1 MNSVVKGER
10 VGRRGRREWGRE
22 RMLKKMGVNIG
33 TGMPIA
39 STEGTKA
46 SISSGGEGKPC
57 PSGLL
62 HSGTGLGSGQ
72 VVPS

>member
-1 MNSVVKGER
+1 M
-10 VGRRGRREWGRE
+10 RE
-22 RMLKKMGVNIG
+22 RGGGKEGGRDRKLKKMGVNIG
-33 TGMPIA
+33 TGMSIA

-46 SISSGGEGKPC
+46 SISSGGEGKLC

-62 HSGTGLGSGQ
+62 HNGTGLGSGQ

>member
-10 VGRRGRREWGRE
+10 AGGRGRRK
-22 RMLKKMGVNIG
+22 LKKMGINIG